1 MSDPSARGRL
11 AAVWRPASRIA
22 VAAVLVGV
30 FVTWIADGP
39 VRLDGTQGPNNGWLA
54 AIMAVLALPWLR
66 MLERGSWIGAIGVL
80 GAGLVIGWTA
90 LENWLDARATIGA
103 SVGLGLLLVL
113 AGSVVLTAAACAQ
126 GSELARSAL
135 RHGRVR
141 RVV

>member
-1 MSDPSARGRL
+1 MSDPTARSRL

-30 FVTWIADGP
+30 FVTWIVDGP
-39 VRLDGTQGPNNGWLA
+39 VRLDGIQGPNNGWLA
-54 AIMAVLALPWLR
+54 AIMALLALPWLR
-66 MLERGSWIGAIGVL
+66 MLERGSWVGAAGVL

-113 AGSVVLTAAACAQ
+113 AGSAVLTAAGLAQ
-126 GSELARSAL
+126 GVELARRAL
-135 RHGRVR
+135 GHRAA
-141 RVV
+141 